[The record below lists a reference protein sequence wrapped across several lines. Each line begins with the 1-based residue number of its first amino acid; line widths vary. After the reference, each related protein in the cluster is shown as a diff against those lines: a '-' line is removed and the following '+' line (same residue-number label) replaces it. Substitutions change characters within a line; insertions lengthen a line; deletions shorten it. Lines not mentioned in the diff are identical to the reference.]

1 MSKLSFVSIVKLLR
15 EIDLES
21 IRQDAERRFVIVIF
35 GEDTQATIEVGR
47 LLSGPEIHP
56 WIDLADTNIPANIAY
71 DLGILVTTHSKP
83 TQAEKAAMENLHHHK
98 TAIIVVET
106 PAPTAMK
113 GIPRRGEFARVKLRR
128 ADDREGFA
136 EVLAPTI
143 LDARD
148 DLMLA
153 FGRQLDG
160 LRPFVVQRLIEQTAT
175 ANATYALT
183 TGVAESVPGLN
194 VPLNV
199 ADMVVLTKNQLI
211 MAYKIALVYGKEG
224 DPRDLVGEILGVL
237 GGGFF
242 FRQLARQ
249 LVGLI
254 PVAGIPAKTA
264 VAYAG
269 TYVIGEAVRRW
280 AAGEVPMTSEELR
293 AMFSTLV
300 REKRLALKAPNEP
313 LPGDEPT
320 PQEEA

>member
-1 MSKLSFVSIVKLLR
+1 MSKLSFVNIVKLLR

-21 IRQDAERRFVIVIF
+21 IRKEVERRFALVIF
-35 GEDTQATIEVGR
+35 GEHTQDTIEIGR

-56 WIDLADTNIPANIAY
+56 WIDLADTTIPANVTY
-71 DLGILVTTHSKP
+71 DLGILVTPNQKP
-83 TQAEKAAMENLHHHK
+83 SQAEKAAMDRLHHQK
-98 TAIIVVET
+98 APIIVVET
-106 PAPTAMK
+106 PSPTVMK

-128 ADDREGFA
+128 ANDQEGFA

-148 DLMLA
+148 DLLLA

-175 ANATYALT
+175 TNATYALT
-183 TGVAESVPGLN
+183 TGLAESVPGLN

-224 DPRDLVGEILGVL
+224 DPRDLLGEILGVL

-280 AAGEVPMTSEELR
+280 AAGEVPMSTEELR

-300 REKRLALKAPNEP
+300 REKRLALRAPDEP
-313 LPGDEPT
+313 LPGDEPLA
-320 PQEEA
+320 QHDE